1 MRKFTKNLLF
11 LQNGEQV
18 IVGNKCECT
27 FLKMSSECYD
37 ILNGFVNKGIGKH
50 EYENIFEDKDD
61 KEYFSELHDK
71 LVEKKILVDENDKEL
86 LTDFD
91 IQWEVTNQCNLHC
104 KHCIADAVTT
114 KTLIA
119 DRDEIY
125 AIADKIIGVKPRL
138 ITVTGGEPMVLPFF
152 FELSEY
158 LRKNTDGEMNL
169 MTNGTYI
176 NEENAVKIKELYDA
190 VFISVDGSD
199 EKSCSEIRGAGV
211 FGKVMNAIKCLKA
224 AGVKNIS
231 LSFVL
236 TAQNREH
243 EKPFLKLCKD
253 LEVSPMVRTFSPVGR
268 GKDHKDWYIQDE
280 SVEDNDPVAPEIV
293 KKARENQPYI
303 EFGACG
309 GRYGSFTVNPKGNMF
324 LCAPYECSEKP
335 IGNILDVDDIRKYF
349 YEEEF
354 RNTDSYLNF
363 EKKMPENFKRC
374 KECSVK
380 YFCWHCPFLFE
391 QSLKNEK
398 SFDNYCKLRKKEIG
412 FSLWG
417 EI

>member
-18 IVGNKCECT
+18 IIGNKCECT
-27 FLKMSSECYD
+27 FLKMSTECYD

-61 KEYFSELHDK
+61 KEYFRELHDK

-91 IQWEVTNQCNLHC
+91 IQWEVTNRCNLHC

-119 DRDEIY
+119 DKAETY
-125 AIADKIIGVKPRL
+125 AIADKILGVKPKL

-158 LRKNTDGEMNL
+158 LRENTDGEMNL

-176 NEENAVKIKELYDA
+176 NEENAARIKELYNT

-211 FGKVMNAIKCLKA
+211 FAKVINAVKFLKA

-243 EKPFLKLCKD
+243 EQPFLKLCRE

-268 GKDHKDWYIQDE
+268 GEEHKDWYIQDE
-280 SVEDNDPVAPEIV
+280 SVEDNDPVDPEFV
-293 KKARENQPYI
+293 RKTRESQPYI

-324 LCAPYECSEKP
+324 LCAPYECSERP
-335 IGNILDVDDIRKYF
+335 IGNILDVDDVRTYF

-354 RNTDSYLNF
+354 RKTENYLNF
-363 EKKMPENFKRC
+363 EKKMPENFNRC
-374 KECSVK
+374 SECSVK

-398 SFDNYCKLRKKEIG
+398 SFDSYCKLRKKEIS